1 MLSRLKPGFLYTDIT
16 PEISENDMDAVAD
29 TWEMDG
35 REVYRGTRDMRYDH
49 ANVFWL
55 YDDSLERV
63 GCVEHNLADHA
74 DFTILWFR
82 DSEFGTLL
90 QEDGWESG
98 DDLWSKIPRRVF
110 DRFVNEGWTTPQPF
124 LEQCL
129 AGPVRIVTPS
139 MLLLRPV
146 IYSCERCGKKSLRKD
161 PKCRMI
167 PGYLDFPDKAKTF
180 FIDFDFV
187 VHTPPPTSSVWSRL
201 IPQPDGGSSPSV
213 QEPEQAQAQEPLNR
227 EPTPPPDAP
236 PPDQG
241 RLGLQTQTSEA
252 QAPQA
257 HGEAP

>member
-1 MLSRLKPGFLYTDIT
+1 MLSRLKPGFLYTDIA
-16 PEISENDMDAVAD
+16 PDIAENDFDVVAD

-55 YDDSLERV
+55 YDDALERV

-124 LEQCL
+124 LEHCL
-129 AGPVRIVTPS
+129 DGPVRIVTPS
-139 MLLLRPV
+139 MVLLRPV
-146 IYSCERCGKKSLRKD
+146 MYTCERCGKKSLRKD
-161 PKCRMI
+161 PKCEMV
-167 PGYLDFPDKAKTF
+167 PGFLDFPDKAKTF

-187 VHTPPPTSSVWSRL
+187 VHSPPSTSSVWSRL
-201 IPQPDGGSSPSV
+201 IPPPGDDSLPE
-213 QEPEQAQAQEPLNR
+213 QEPEQERKAPPSR
-227 EPTPPPDAP
+227 EPTPPLPAVLHP
-236 PPDQG
+236 PPDQD
-241 RLGLQTQTSEA
+241 RPDLQTQTPE
-252 QAPQA
+252 QPVQ
-257 HGEAP
+257 EVP

>member
-16 PEISENDMDAVAD
+16 PDIAENDFDVEAD
-29 TWEMDG
+29 TWDMDG

-55 YDDSLERV
+55 YDDALERV

-90 QEDGWESG
+90 QEDGWETG

-110 DRFVNEGWTTPQPF
+110 DRFVNEGWTTPEPF
-124 LEQCL
+124 LEHCL
-129 AGPVRIVTPS
+129 EGPVRIVTPS
-139 MLLLRPV
+139 MLLIRPV
-146 IYSCERCGKKSLRKD
+146 MYTCQRCGKKSLRKD
-161 PKCRMI
+161 PNCDML

-180 FIDFDFV
+180 CIDFDFV
-187 VHTPPPTSSVWSRL
+187 VHIPPSTSSVWSRL
-201 IPQPDGGSSPSV
+201 TPPPDDGSS
-213 QEPEQAQAQEPLNR
+213 QEPEPEQPQTEPPNT
-227 EPTPPPDAP
+227 EPTPPPAEPHP

-241 RLGLQTQTSEA
+241 TPDPRIPTTEEPVQ
-252 QAPQA
+252 PV
-257 HGEAP
+257 P

>member
-1 MLSRLKPGFLYTDIT
+1 MLSRLKPGFLYTDIA
-16 PEISENDMDAVAD
+16 PDIAENDLDAVAD
-29 TWEMDG
+29 TWEFDG

-55 YDDSLERV
+55 YDDALERV

-74 DFTILWFR
+74 DFTILWFQ

-90 QEDGWESG
+90 QEEGWESG

-129 AGPVRIVTPS
+129 NGPVRIVTPS
-139 MLLLRPV
+139 MVVIRPV
-146 IYSCERCGKKSLRKD
+146 MYTCERCGKKSLRKD
-161 PKCRMI
+161 PKCVMR

-187 VHTPPPTSSVWSRL
+187 VHTPPATSSVWSRL
-201 IPQPDGGSSPSV
+201 LQSPDGGSSQPQV
-213 QEPEQAQAQEPLNR
+213 PEQVPEPKESLHT
-227 EPTPPPDAP
+227 EQTPPPAP
-236 PPDQG
+236 PHPDPDTP
-241 RLGLQTQTSEA
+241 GLQTQTPEE
-252 QAPQA
+252 
-257 HGEAP
+257 HGPLQVP